1 MIRSKANNDKFRE
14 GYDRIF
20 SGNKKADW
28 TAGRNIATIKAIRIA
43 ARVHSTTPEKVAE
56 DLNNYREFL
65 YSIN

>member
-20 SGNKKADW
+20 SGNKSDW
-28 TAGRNIATIKAIRIA
+28 TAGRSIAVIKAIRIA
-43 ARVHSTTPEKVAE
+43 ARVHSIAPEKVAE
-56 DLNNYREFL
+56 DLNSYREFL